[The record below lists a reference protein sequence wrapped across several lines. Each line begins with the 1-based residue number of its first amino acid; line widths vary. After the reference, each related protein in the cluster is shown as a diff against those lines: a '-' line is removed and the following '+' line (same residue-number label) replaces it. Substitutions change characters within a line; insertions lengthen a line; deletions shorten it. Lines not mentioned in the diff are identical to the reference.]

1 MGPNSGSCSRS
12 LAVLPTKPERG
23 RLFPALSDEM
33 ARSWTS
39 GPCLLLETRP
49 VHRQPYGSWRDGGAE
64 SALSGCF
71 TWPSG
76 SCHNERVPWRWVWFL
91 APRSRPRRRLWRRGP
106 LRTLLIIR
114 YSPPVRS
121 RCPAP
126 PMRGDEE
133 RQTGPVSSTEYSR
146 VDLRFR
152 CKGMS
157 WKSNNSAKIS
167 SPACLGNTYMPTR
180 CRGLACTR

>member
-1 MGPNSGSCSRS
+1 MR
-12 LAVLPTKPERG
+12 
-23 RLFPALSDEM
+23 
-33 ARSWTS
+33 
-39 GPCLLLETRP
+39 
-49 VHRQPYGSWRDGGAE
+49 WRDLGHLAHVCCLKPDQSIASPMGLGE
-64 SALSGCF
+64 MVALNQPCRAVSPGLQAAAITNGYRGVGF
-71 TWPSG
+71 G
-76 SCHNERVPWRWVWFL
+76 SI

-133 RQTGPVSSTEYSR
+133 RQTEPVSSTEYSR

-167 SPACLGNTYMPTR
+167 PPACLGNTYMPTR

>member
-1 MGPNSGSCSRS
+1 MACSS
-12 LAVLPTKPERG
+12 SPTKPERG
-23 RLFPALSDEM
+23 RLFPALSDEI

-39 GPCLLLETRP
+39 GPCCCLKSDPSIASPMGLGEMVALN
-49 VHRQPYGSWRDGGAE
+49 QPCRAVSPGLQAAAITNGYRGVGFGSI
-64 SALSGCF
+64 
-71 TWPSG
+71 
-76 SCHNERVPWRWVWFL
+76 
-91 APRSRPRRRLWRRGP
+91 APRSRPRRQWRRGP
-106 LRTLLIIR
+106 PRRTLLIIH

-126 PMRGDEE
+126 PMGGDEE
-133 RQTGPVSSTEYSR
+133 RQTGPVSSTECSR
-146 VDLRFR
+146 IDLRFR